1 MAPRSK
7 AEIELRFPALQ
18 PISGY
23 KKAWLPPRGTQY
35 SGRHWSRMA
44 GLERRGPEG
53 RPGPERKESSR
64 QGDFPD
70 TTGSWWG
77 KWRQL
82 THTGQGQRT
91 VLVCWEQLL
100 GQGCGHNGPP
110 TGGRRWGNPDRRGT
124 FARQLPEAACVQ
136 AFLVGMSMHMRL
148 QVQVPQRSSGTRD
161 RRQKPP
167 FPAWVWMPRDPRLAE
182 KNPGWR

>member
-64 QGDFPD
+64 QEDFPD

-82 THTGQGQRT
+82 THTGQGQKT

-124 FARQLPEAACVQ
+124 FARQLPEAGLRPGLPGGHEHAHE
-136 AFLVGMSMHMRL
+136 APGSSPAEILWDKG
-148 QVQVPQRSSGTRD
+148 QRPEPS
-161 RRQKPP
+161 
-167 FPAWVWMPRDPRLAE
+167 FPGLGVDAE
-182 KNPGWR
+182 GSKAS